1 MTTAA
6 MHQSQYIP
14 WPPYFKK
21 IASVDVFILMDSVQY
36 QKNGL
41 QNRNQVRDKNGAFW
55 LTIPVTGALEDS
67 IAQKRLASPAWREKH
82 WKSLV
87 SAYGRA
93 PYWARHAGSLKA
105 LYARDYTTLGE
116 VNDAFTGWMLEAL
129 GIRTRVVK
137 LSALPAAGAKTDL
150 VVSACT
156 AVGADAYV
164 SGTGAKDYLVES
176 RFAEAGLAL
185 SFEESKPPSYPQFHG
200 APVPGLSMLDM
211 MFNADPSVIGDYLGR
226 RST

>member
-1 MTTAA
+1 MTKAA

-14 WPPYFKK
+14 WPPYLKK

-55 LTIPVTGALEDS
+55 LTIPVTGALEDT

-82 WKSLV
+82 WKSLA

-93 PYWARHAGSLKA
+93 PRWSEHAEALRA
-105 LYARDYTTLGE
+105 LYARDYATLGE
-116 VNDAFTGWMLEAL
+116 VNDAFLGFMLGAL
-129 GIRTRVVK
+129 GVKTKVVK
-137 LSALPAAGAKTDL
+137 LSALPASGAKTGL
-150 VVSACT
+150 VVSACK
-156 AVGADAYV
+156 AAGADVYV
-164 SGTGAKDYLVES
+164 SGTGAKDYLEES
-176 RFAEAGLAL
+176 AFEAAGLRL
-185 SFEESKPPSYPQFHG
+185 EYEESKPPSYPQFHG

-211 MFNADPSVIGDYLGR
+211 MFNADDAVIGDYLGG
-226 RST
+226 RSS